1 MSKKR
6 NEMDKNKHS
15 QKLIKLM
22 EGLRARPNDIN
33 KNDIKSLNDEEQ
45 NILSKYL
52 TELMIETSSMKREEE
67 IKN

>member
-1 MSKKR
+1 M
-6 NEMDKNKHS
+6 NKNTYS

-22 EGLRARPNDIN
+22 EDLRTKPNDIN
-33 KNDIKSLNDEEQ
+33 KDDIKSLNDEEQ
-45 NILSKYL
+45 KILSKYL

>member
-1 MSKKR
+1 
-6 NEMDKNKHS
+6 MDKNKHS

-22 EGLRARPNDIN
+22 EDLRTQPNNIN
-33 KNDIKSLNDEEQ
+33 RNDIKSLNDEEQ
-45 NILSKYL
+45 KILSKYL

>member
-1 MSKKR
+1 
-6 NEMDKNKHS
+6 MDKNKYS

-22 EGLRARPNDIN
+22 EDLRTRPNDIN
-33 KNDIKSLNDEEQ
+33 RNDIKSLNDEEQ
-45 NILSKYL
+45 KILSKYL

>member
-1 MSKKR
+1 
-6 NEMDKNKHS
+6 MDKNKHS

-22 EGLRARPNDIN
+22 EDLRTRPNNIN
-33 KNDIKSLNDEEQ
+33 RNDIKSLNDEEQ
-45 NILSKYL
+45 KILSKYL